1 MSSFLSVCR
10 IIFPPMFQFNKLL
23 FQSVHR
29 TCQTLPFL
37 LHLTWRTMTLLSLRL
52 QMFACNYAGNTS
64 SACSGALAL
73 LGRDLSN
80 QICLWGLNYCYYF
93 SCRIYKAINTKLYFD
108 YGSAVGTKYSC
119 SPGRRYVRESL
130 QKVSSVL
137 VCSSQLLMSITINTV
152 I

>member
-1 MSSFLSVCR
+1 MSQPNLNIFLENGRRPQFFWKWKTTSILFKLKITSIIFLNGRWPQICYCGTAPDNLVSSFLSVCR

-64 SACSGALAL
+64 SACSGALEL
-73 LGRDLSN
+73 LGMDLSN
-80 QICLWGLNYCYYF
+80 QICF
-93 SCRIYKAINTKLYFD
+93 MRT
-108 YGSAVGTKYSC
+108 
-119 SPGRRYVRESL
+119 
-130 QKVSSVL
+130 
-137 VCSSQLLMSITINTV
+137 
-152 I
+152 